1 MVKVRGGGGGEEL
14 IYFMG
19 RTRRNGGEVVR
30 NKLAMGRNLHKS
42 YIVLNPESINDSWVD
57 FFIFFTSQSARW
69 LEFEAKILDDVSLKN
84 SMLVS
89 SFLWCSKAAWRDT
102 EGSCWTRLNTPSR
115 TWDAWQL

>member
-1 MVKVRGGGGGEEL
+1 MVKVRGGGGGGKL

-42 YIVLNPESINDSWVD
+42 YIILNPESINDSWVD

-89 SFLWCSKAAWRDT
+89 SFLWCSKAA
-102 EGSCWTRLNTPSR
+102 
-115 TWDAWQL
+115 